1 MQLSFRHSNYRA
13 TLSQPN
19 ADENLIQDFVQPDNP
34 SPSNHPISK
43 CVTSKTIIRP
53 ALAADDSDFYGDEH
67 DADEEFTIFEEDD
80 DELAEFDGDDEELIV
95 FFEENDEPTVLDE
108 EDVTPHENDED
119 PACSTILNDENNP
132 PDPVLTIQDEPPVDH
147 KNKAT
152 TSTFYWNNPYKG
164 SSTNYQKYSYWNKQL
179 HGDVLSVKLQ
189 CDKDTG
195 LLTICQ

>member
-19 ADENLIQDFVQPDNP
+19 DDENLINDFVQPDNP
-34 SPSNHPISK
+34 LPSNHPILK

-80 DELAEFDGDDEELIV
+80 DELAEFDGDDEELII
-95 FFEENDEPTVLDE
+95 FDEENDEPTVLDE
-108 EDVTPHENDED
+108 EDATSYENAED
-119 PACSTILNDENNP
+119 PACSTIRNEESST
-132 PDPVLTIQDEPPVDH
+132 PDPVLTIQDDPPADH

-164 SSTNYQKYSYWNKQL
+164 SNTNYQKYSYWNKYWTRQFAIAVTL
-179 HGDVLSVKLQ
+179 RRAKL
-189 CDKDTG
+189 
-195 LLTICQ
+195 